1 VERPRPFS
9 QSRIT
14 SVFKLRQESGRPALD
29 GGWSRKQLL
38 GHPIDSASNLAPVV
52 RHLPAAKMDIVCRIG
67 SNPPVSLR
75 YLVEDYAQH
84 LVHHFD
90 QVGVGALS

>member
-1 VERPRPFS
+1 
-9 QSRIT
+9 
-14 SVFKLRQESGRPALD
+14 
-29 GGWSRKQLL
+29 
-38 GHPIDSASNLAPVV
+38 
-52 RHLPAAKMDIVCRIG
+52 MDIVCRIG